1 MTGSMMRHAMTI
13 GAAIALMLASSGA
26 RAETGVS
33 KNEILVGMSTVL
45 SGLNVYLGS
54 NFRVGADAY
63 LNAVNEKDGV
73 NGRRIKMLV
82 YDDGYE
88 PARAVANVTKMIKED
103 KVFCLFGNV
112 GTPTTVAI
120 KPLLI
125 NEKVPLF
132 APFTGAESLRSPVTR
147 YLLHYRAS
155 YNQEVE
161 SFVEGAVDV
170 LGYRKIAVFYQNDAY
185 GMAVLDAART
195 ALKKRGLEPKETGT
209 YTRNLEDVSRAF
221 NDIMDSRPQ
230 AVVMAGTYSACAK
243 FIVMWKRQY
252 YLKGQ
257 KKDMNPVFM
266 NVSFVGPDRLADLLD
281 KYGTRVIV
289 TQVVPPFESAGTRYP
304 AIAEY
309 TAAMSKYFP
318 NQKPNFVSLEGYLA
332 AKVFVEIL
340 KQAGND
346 LTRESFI
353 AAAES
358 MKNLDIQA
366 GNVISYSADNHQG
379 SQKVYPTLLQKGSF
393 QLITD
398 WNVLRDD

>member
-1 MTGSMMRHAMTI
+1 
-13 GAAIALMLASSGA
+13 
-26 RAETGVS
+26 
-33 KNEILVGMSTVL
+33 
-45 SGLNVYLGS
+45 
-54 NFRVGADAY
+54 
-63 LNAVNEKDGV
+63 
-73 NGRRIKMLV
+73 
-82 YDDGYE
+82 
-88 PARAVANVTKMIKED
+88 MIKED

-132 APFTGAESLRSPVTR
+132 GPFTGAEALRSPVSR
-147 YLLHYRAS
+147 YLLHFRAS

-185 GMAVLDAART
+185 GMAVLDAAKA
-195 ALKKRGLEPKETGT
+195 ALKKRDLEPKATGT
-209 YTRNLEDVSRAF
+209 YTRNLEDVTRAF

-257 KKDMNPVFM
+257 QKDMNPVFM

-281 KYGTRVIV
+281 KYGSRVVV
-289 TQVVPPFESAGTRYP
+289 TQVVPPFEGAGTNYP
-304 AIAEY
+304 AIADY
-309 TAAMSKYFP
+309 TAALSRYFP
-318 NQKPNFVSLEGYLA
+318 KEKPNFVSLEGYLA

-340 KQAGND
+340 KQAGKD
-346 LTRESFI
+346 PTRESFI

-358 MKNLDIQA
+358 MKNFDIQA

-398 WNVLRDD
+398 WNVLREDHTAGEQMKYSGLISPRTVQ